1 MLQHEVVA
9 KEVGW
14 GNLYVL
20 IVNYVIDMKD
30 IIAKNLK
37 TIKAKVLRHVI
48 EVKMVKKKD
57 QAGFSMEQKEN

>member
-1 MLQHEVVA
+1 
-9 KEVGW
+9 
-14 GNLYVL
+14 
-20 IVNYVIDMKD
+20 MKD